1 MIKEFF
7 TQIDVMQIFSASIVL
22 FAIIDILGSTPIII
36 DYQAKGM
43 PIKPLK
49 LTLVSITFMLLFLF
63 GGELVLQLFHV
74 SVEAFAV
81 AGSLVLMI
89 MAIEMV
95 CDVEIFKNN
104 SPESVASIVPI
115 VFPLV
120 AGPGAFVALISL
132 HAEYAMINVLIA
144 LAINM
149 IWVFCVL
156 AATKPIRN
164 FLGEGGIYI
173 MRKFFGVILMAIS
186 VKLFATNLHVMM
198 SPEPAAQERKTETTQ
213 VQAAKTEP
221 EAAKFE

>member
-1 MIKEFF
+1 MLKEFF
-7 TQIDVMQIFSASIVL
+7 MQIDVMQIFSASIVL
-22 FAIIDILGSTPIII
+22 FAIIDILGSTPIILN
-36 DYQAKGM
+36 YQSKGM
-43 PIKPLK
+43 PVKPLK

-115 VFPLV
+115 AFPLV

-149 IWVFCVL
+149 LWVFCVL
-156 AATKPIRN
+156 TATKPIQN

-198 SPEPAAQERKTETTQ
+198 SPEPAAQA
-213 VQAAKTEP
+213 QA
-221 EAAKFE
+221 EAAAQQGQEEEVPAAAFE

>member
-1 MIKEFF
+1 MKIVKIMFEFQDF
-7 TQIDVMQIFSASIVL
+7 ISRINGMQIFSATIVL
-22 FAIIDILGSTPIII
+22 FAIIDILGSVPIILN
-36 DYQAKGM
+36 YQAKGVHIS
-43 PIKPLK
+43 PTKI
-49 LTLVSITFMLLFLF
+49 TTVSLTFMLLFLF
-63 GGELVLQLFHV
+63 GGELVLRLFHV

-104 SPESVASIVPI
+104 GPESVSSIVPI
-115 VFPLV
+115 AFPLV
-120 AGPGAFVALISL
+120 AGPGTFVALISL
-132 HAEYAMINVLIA
+132 HAEYDMINVLLA

-149 IWVFCVL
+149 LWVFCVL
-156 AATKPIRN
+156 AATKPIQK

-198 SPEPAAQERKTETTQ
+198 Q
-213 VQAAKTEP
+213 
-221 EAAKFE
+221 

>member
-1 MIKEFF
+1 MFEAFF
-7 TQIDVMQIFSASIVL
+7 SQINAMQIFSASIVL
-22 FAIIDILGSTPIII
+22 FAIIDILGSTPIILN
-36 DYQAKGM
+36 YQAKGINIS
-43 PIKPLK
+43 PTKI
-49 LTLVSITFMLLFLF
+49 TLVSLTFMLLFLF
-63 GGELVLQLFHV
+63 GGELVLKLFHV

-104 SPESVASIVPI
+104 GPESVSSIVPI
-115 VFPLV
+115 AFPLV
-120 AGPGAFVALISL
+120 AGPGTFVALISL

-149 IWVFCVL
+149 LWVFCVL
-156 AATKPIRN
+156 KATKPIQK

-186 VKLFATNLHVMM
+186 VKLFANNLHVMM
-198 SPEPAAQERKTETTQ
+198 Q
-213 VQAAKTEP
+213 
-221 EAAKFE
+221 